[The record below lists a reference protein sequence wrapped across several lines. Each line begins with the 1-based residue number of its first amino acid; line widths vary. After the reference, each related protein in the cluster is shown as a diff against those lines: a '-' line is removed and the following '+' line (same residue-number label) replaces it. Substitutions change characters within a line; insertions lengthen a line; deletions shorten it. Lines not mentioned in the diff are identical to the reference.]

1 MDQNKRKG
9 AREMI
14 LIEIKFLQYGNP
26 FLEVGKQYIAEEYVA
41 GTFLIQDQHVVFPEE
56 VKLIGKFTEKLN
68 YDYKGVKGTGI
79 SVVVMEFYDMPDKV
93 ISLKDFSEYK
103 IREGRPYGSRDAKL
117 KKIFYGRMSKKQFN
131 SLNKWEG

>member
-9 AREMI
+9 AIEMI

-26 FLEVGKQYIAEEYVA
+26 FLEVGKQYIAEKYVA

-68 YDYKGVKGTGI
+68 YSCIDEDAVSI
-79 SVVVMEFYDMPDKV
+79 IVFQFYDRPDYILSHEQFV
-93 ISLKDFSEYK
+93 QL
-103 IREGRPYGSRDAKL
+103 GRMDHIHIDNGIERDEI
-117 KKIFYGRMSKKQFN
+117 KKIIWGSMSQKQFN
-131 SLNKWEG
+131 SLQAWEG